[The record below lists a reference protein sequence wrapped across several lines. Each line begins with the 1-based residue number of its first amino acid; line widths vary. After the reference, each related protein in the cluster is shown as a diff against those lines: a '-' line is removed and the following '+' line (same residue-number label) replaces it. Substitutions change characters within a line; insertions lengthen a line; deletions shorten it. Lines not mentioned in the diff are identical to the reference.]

1 MRDESAFGLTGME
14 GIVDIQFH
22 PEDTQH
28 MLFHG
33 LGFHHWIT
41 QDSGRTFKVCLP
53 CCLGI
58 GLGHCRLLRLS

>member
-1 MRDESAFGLTGME
+1 MTGLE

-22 PEDTQH
+22 PQDVQH

-41 QDSGRTFKVCLP
+41 QDSGRTFKVRHKPSQQNRTL
-53 CCLGI
+53 
-58 GLGHCRLLRLS
+58 